1 MTGLPPPP
9 RVVNVGLALFADTL
23 SRAGAAVV
31 HTDWRPPAGGDRRLA
46 ELLARLGD
54 AGDERPA
61 NREWLRRVQAG
72 GATLVGVRPARE
84 AIPALARDRV
94 LLHAGPPIAWE
105 RMCGPVRGAV
115 VGACLFEGW
124 ARTPDEAW
132 RLAESGALAFEPCHH
147 HRAVGPMAGIVSPSM
162 AMLVVRNEAFG
173 IEAYATLNEGAGKVL
188 RYGANDASVVERLA
202 WMNRDFA
209 PVLDQALA
217 RARGVDLKSLI
228 AKALAMG
235 DECHNRNAAATSLL
249 VRELAP
255 HVAAARE
262 GDVARAL
269 TFMGAADYFFLNL
282 AMAACKAMLD
292 PAHGIAGA
300 TVVSAMARNGTDFG
314 IRVSGLG
321 DRWFTAPTPSVDGL
335 FFPGFGPDD
344 ANPDLGDS
352 AITETCGLGG
362 FAMAAAPAITQFVGG
377 TAALAVETTLAMY
390 EITAGE
396 HEMFRIPALDFRGA
410 PLGIDVRRVVE
421 TGIVPS
427 IDTGIAGK
435 TPGVGQV
442 GAGISKAPLACFVA
456 ALEALAAEAAAG

>member
-1 MTGLPPPP
+1 
-9 RVVNVGLALFADTL
+9 
-23 SRAGAAVV
+23 
-31 HTDWRPPAGGDRRLA
+31 
-46 ELLARLGD
+46 
-54 AGDERPA
+54 
-61 NREWLRRVQAG
+61 
-72 GATLVGVRPARE
+72 
-84 AIPALARDRV
+84 
-94 LLHAGPPIAWE
+94 
-105 RMCGPVRGAV
+105 
-115 VGACLFEGW
+115 
-124 ARTPDEAW
+124 
-132 RLAESGALAFEPCHH
+132 
-147 HRAVGPMAGIVSPSM
+147 
-162 AMLVVRNEAFG
+162 
-173 IEAYATLNEGAGKVL
+173 
-188 RYGANDASVVERLA
+188 
-202 WMNRDFA
+202 
-209 PVLDQALA
+209 
-217 RARGVDLKSLI
+217 
-228 AKALAMG
+228 
-235 DECHNRNAAATSLL
+235 
-249 VRELAP
+249 
-255 HVAAARE
+255 VAAARE

-269 TFMGAADYFFLNL
+269 AFMGAADYFFLNL

-456 ALEALAAEAAAG
+456 ALEALAAEAAAA